1 MADHKT
7 EHQHRQQPP
16 HEAVLL
22 SKIITEKKQMRI
34 TFLDGQI
41 LVDGLRWH
49 TPYHLGMRDGKVI
62 NKSAIKF
69 WEVIESEQAGR

>member
-1 MADHKT
+1 MGEERP
-7 EHQHRQQPP
+7 EHLHRSQPP

-22 SKIITEKKQMRI
+22 SKIITERKQIRI
-34 TFLDGQI
+34 TFLDGDTLI
-41 LVDGLRWH
+41 DGLRWH

-69 WEVIESEQAGR
+69 WEIVE

>member
-1 MADHKT
+1 MGEQRS
-7 EHQHRQQPP
+7 EHPQRNQPP

-22 SKIITEKKQMRI
+22 SKIITERRRIQI
-34 TFLDGQI
+34 TFLDGDV

-49 TPYHLGMRDGKVI
+49 TPYHLGMKDGKVI

-69 WEVIESEQAGR
+69 WEVIE

>member
-1 MADHKT
+1 MGEHKP
-7 EHQHRQQPP
+7 EHTHRHQPP

-22 SKIITEKKQMRI
+22 SKIITEKKQIRV
-34 TFLDGQI
+34 TFLDGDI

-49 TPYHLGMRDGKVI
+49 TPYHLGMKDGKVI

-69 WEVIESEQAGR
+69 WEVID

>member
-1 MADHKT
+1 MADQRS
-7 EHQHRQQPP
+7 EHHHRQQPP

-22 SKIITEKKQMRI
+22 SKIITEKKQIQI
-34 TFLDGQI
+34 TFLDGDI

-49 TPYHLGMRDGKVI
+49 TPYHLGMKDGKVI

-69 WEVIESEQAGR
+69 WEIIEG